1 MDVSDLSGKVAVV
14 TGAAS
19 GIGRA
24 TALALAQRGANLAI
38 CDVDEPA
45 LKETASE
52 IEQLGRRV
60 LAVVV
65 DVANPDQ
72 MSAYAERCEAEL
84 ARIDLLVNNAG
95 IGVGGAF
102 VDVPLSEWDSI
113 IDINLKGVVHGC
125 YFFVPRMIAA
135 GSGGHIVNIASMA
148 GYVATP
154 GMTAYATTKFGV
166 IGFSEA
172 LAGDLA
178 EHGIGVTAVCPGVI
192 NTPIV
197 HSSRL
202 YGPDATPENR
212 QRGVEMFARRNYGPE
227 RVATAILKAVRR
239 NRLVAPVSPEAWAGY
254 WLKRLLPGAVTALG
268 RAMSRRGNRSR

>member
-1 MDVSDLSGKVAVV
+1 MDVSNLSGKVAVV

-24 TALALAQRGANLAI
+24 TALALAQRGADLAI
-38 CDVDEPA
+38 CDVDETA
-45 LKETASE
+45 LKGTASE

-65 DVANPDQ
+65 DVADPEQ
-72 MSAYAERCEAEL
+72 MSSYAARCEAEL
-84 ARIDLLVNNAG
+84 GRIDLLVNNAG
-95 IGVGGAF
+95 IGVGGSF
-102 VDVPLSEWDSI
+102 VDVPLAAWDNI

-125 YFFVPRMIAA
+125 YFFLPRMIAA
-135 GSGGHIVNIASMA
+135 GSGGHVVNIASMA

-154 GMTAYATTKFGV
+154 GMTAYSTTKFGV

-197 HSSRL
+197 QSSRL

-227 RVATAILKAVRR
+227 RVAAAILKAIRK

-254 WLKRLLPGAVTALG
+254 WLKRLFPGALNAFA
-268 RAMSRRGNRSR
+268 RAMSRRRNRPQ